1 MVSLTDLSSSID
13 KRVIALKKELG
24 LLNNEVNFLE
34 NDQSKIFWKN
44 TQELKVFNSS
54 QNNIIR
60 VVIPPSKTLN
70 TINNL
75 KKFFT
80 RYFIDWGG
88 NLIWIEMEKIN
99 SEILKKT
106 NRIQSNKV
114 IYKILSEELKTY
126 IHSLQISF
134 I

>member
-1 MVSLTDLSSSID
+1 MDINQLSKKIENKLLNDSSIKNVKIID
-13 KRVIALKKELG
+13 NTYKHLKHSSHQKG
-24 LLNNEVNFLE
+24 KYHIKLE
-34 NDQSKIFWKN
+34 
-44 TQELKVFNSS
+44 
-54 QNNIIR
+54 
-60 VVIPPSKTLN
+60 
-70 TINNL
+70 
-75 KKFFT
+75 
-80 RYFIDWGG
+80 
-88 NLIWIEMEKIN
+88 IN